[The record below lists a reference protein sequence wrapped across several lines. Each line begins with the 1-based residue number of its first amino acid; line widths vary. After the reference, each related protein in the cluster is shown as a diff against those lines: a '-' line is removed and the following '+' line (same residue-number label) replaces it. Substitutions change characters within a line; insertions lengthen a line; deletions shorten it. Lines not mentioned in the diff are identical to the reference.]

1 MQERLGQ
8 SLSMQGEFEA
18 AIAPLEEAL
27 KEEKTDDRL
36 FQLAFTNLQL
46 KENQQAI
53 NYLEELREVNPHY
66 QSLYLYLGQAL
77 QEEEMVEEAQTVLE
91 EGIKEN
97 PYQVELYHLA
107 SENAFRLHDKQRA
120 EELLL
125 LSLIHI

>member
-1 MQERLGQ
+1 M
-8 SLSMQGEFEA
+8 
-18 AIAPLEEAL
+18 

-97 PYQVELYHLA
+97 P
-107 SENAFRLHDKQRA
+107 S
-120 EELLL
+120 
-125 LSLIHI
+125 